1 MRMASK
7 LIENIQ
13 EAKKGKERKFN
24 ESLEVAFNL
33 KDIDMADPKNR
44 INEEIAL
51 PNGRGRE
58 IKVALFSS
66 DEMRQKVKNADY
78 LYSLEE
84 LNNFIDDKKAF
95 KKLVN
100 SIDFFVAESTM
111 MGNIGKN
118 LGIILGPRGKMP
130 KPIPAGQDPT
140 ALIDNLKKSVR
151 ARSRDKK
158 TFHVP
163 IGVKSMDDQILLQ
176 NFNTVIKRIVSHME
190 KGKGNIASLYIKTT
204 MGKAVNVNLGDIE

>member
-1 MRMASK
+1 MASK

>member
-1 MRMASK
+1 MASK
-7 LIENIQ
+7 LIESIQ

-44 INEEIAL
+44 INEEIVL
-51 PNGRGRE
+51 PNGRGKE

-66 DEMRQKVKNADY
+66 DEMKQKVKNADY
-78 LYSLEE
+78 LYSLED

-100 SIDFFVAESTM
+100 NIDFFVAEATM

-130 KPIPAGQDPT
+130 KPVPAGQDPT
-140 ALIDNLKKSVR
+140 AMIDNLKKSVR

-163 IGVKSMDDQILLQ
+163 IGVKTMDDQTLLQ
-176 NFNTVIKRIVSHME
+176 NFNAVIKRIVSHME
-190 KGKGNIASLYIKTT
+190 KGKGNITSLYIKST

>member
-66 DEMRQKVKNADY
+66 DEMRQKVKDADY